1 MIWVV
6 ICSKAHFDACFHRTK
21 PHNPFFLLSFSSWAL
36 FKFDQFYARAL
47 IYHCGPSWPLVG
59 FCIFGLLHLSQSL
72 IPISG
77 LLHAIMGFFVCPW
90 VLLCIFRVI
99 CFGLRFPLKFWVATE
114 CRSGK
119 HIVGL
124 ALISLQSNYSNS
136 HFRKMG
142 EFFFCGCGGL
152 VRRICGNKILN
163 C

>member
-1 MIWVV
+1 MLASIE
-6 ICSKAHFDACFHRTK
+6 R
-21 PHNPFFLLSFSSWAL
+21 NPIILSSFCLFLLGLFSSLINFMRGL
-36 FKFDQFYARAL
+36 FYT
-47 IYHCGPSWPLVG
+47 HCGPSWPLVG